1 MQDRQMM
8 EEVHAQADLVRHAE
22 GQRPRRR
29 PGQRLQQISH
39 RTLGHK
45 LHHQPRLQPRA
56 AHTALEQTQDP
67 DHVRI
72 PSLEHQVSFSLDGGR

>member
-1 MQDRQMM
+1 MM

-29 PGQRLQQISH
+29 SGQRLQQIGH
-39 RTLGHK
+39 RTLGHE
-45 LHHQPRLQPRA
+45 LHHQPCA
-56 AHTALEQTQDP
+56 AHMALVQTQDP

-72 PSLEHQVSFSLDGGR
+72 PALEHQVSFPLDGGRRSAS